1 MLVVLEGGE
10 GCGKSTQT
18 RRLYRRLLEEGYSSL
33 LVHEPGGTHVGEQIR
48 RLLKS
53 QRRRHSG
60 SSSDAMSPLTEL
72 LLFAAARSEMVNTVL
87 RPALE
92 EGRVVLC
99 DRFTPST
106 VAYQGYGRGI
116 SLETIGLANQL
127 TTTGLEP
134 DLVILLDMPP
144 EDGLRRISV
153 QASLNFDVAA
163 GPSSH
168 RRDEEGS
175 RRFEEEPLS
184 FHRNVRRA
192 YLELAGAEP
201 ERWFVVDGTLPE
213 EQIADITW
221 HRVESLLRGGK

>member
-1 MLVVLEGGE
+1 M
-10 GCGKSTQT
+10 
-18 RRLYRRLLEEGYSSL
+18 
-33 LVHEPGGTHVGEQIR
+33 GEQVR

-53 QRRRHSG
+53 QRRGDRG
-60 SSSDAMSPLTEL
+60 SHPASMSPLTEL
-72 LLFAAARSEMVNTVL
+72 LLFSAARSELVNTVL

-92 EGRVVLC
+92 EGRVVVC

-116 SLETIGLANQL
+116 PLETIGQANQL
-127 TTTGLEP
+127 TTTGVEP

-144 EDGLRRISV
+144 EDGLRRVSA
-153 QASLNFDVAA
+153 QASLAFDVEAK
-163 GPSSH
+163 PSGH

-184 FHRNVRRA
+184 FHRNVRRG

-201 ERWFVVDGTLPE
+201 QRWLVVDGTLPE
-213 EQIADITW
+213 EQIADIMW
-221 HRVESLLRGGK
+221 QRVEPLLRGGS